1 MLAPEKCVHE
11 KKPAQSVVFSPRL
24 ALNLCRIIHR
34 PIAVRLKSATLILVS
49 ALFMASS
56 AQAAVRMGPG
66 SHVNGYAGVSWYLL
80 AFELG
85 PWEEYLIQELTPNLE
100 RLTVERVTRIS
111 WMHLEDELIIPDF
124 AAVLLADQRA
134 PLLFSLRQ
142 RRAALMLGEN
152 AGGPGGEGVQFE
164 QSLLMPGVTHQVSE
178 RSAVTVSAVLASQR
192 FGATGMNLSETDRL
206 ASSSQPLLTNPYH
219 QPEVVHGAGL
229 RLALS
234 SELLSN
240 LTVEAAYQS
249 RIDMA
254 EFASVQ
260 GVHGSRAE
268 LDIPSR
274 IHLGL
279 QFHATSR
286 ASLNLGVE
294 QIFYSEVG
302 AFPSRALP
310 ARFNALLGDSTSP
323 DFNWNDLIV
332 YNLGWQWRH
341 DSDLTF
347 YLDYRTRSQPKPS
360 APALA
365 SALGPELA
373 QNAILAG
380 VSKGLGERSQF
391 RLNAAYAPP
400 EFAFGGNIMGIVT
413 DKLDQSVEVLATL
426 SFDF

>member
-1 MLAPEKCVHE
+1 M
-11 KKPAQSVVFSPRL
+11 
-24 ALNLCRIIHR
+24 
-34 PIAVRLKSATLILVS
+34 LVS

-66 SHVNGYAGVSWYLL
+66 SHVNSYAGVSWYLL

-100 RLTVERVTRIS
+100 RLTIERITHIS
-111 WMHLEDELIIPDF
+111 WMHLEDELIVPDF
-124 AAVLLADQRA
+124 AAVLLANRR
-134 PLLFSLRQ
+134 PLLFSMHQ

-164 QSLLMPGVTHQVSE
+164 QSLLTSGVTHQVSE
-178 RSAVTVSAVLASQR
+178 RNAVTVSAVLASQR
-192 FGATGMNLSETDRL
+192 FGATGMNLRESDRPV
-206 ASSSQPLLTNPYH
+206 SSSQDMLINPYH
-219 QPEVVHGAGL
+219 RPEVAHGAGL
-229 RLALS
+229 RLALN

-240 LTVEAAYQS
+240 LTLEAAYQS

-323 DFNWNDLIV
+323 EFSWNDLIV

-380 VSKGLGERSQF
+380 VSKGLGERSLF

-400 EFAFGGNIMGIVT
+400 EFAFGGNVMGIVT

>member
-1 MLAPEKCVHE
+1 LT
-11 KKPAQSVVFSPRL
+11 RL
-24 ALNLCRIIHR
+24 FHQ
-34 PIAVRLKSATLILVS
+34 PFAVRLKSATLLLVS

-56 AQAAVRMGPG
+56 AQAAARMGSG
-66 SHVNGYAGVSWYLL
+66 GHVTGYAGVSWFLL

-100 RLTVERVTRIS
+100 RLTVERITRIS
-111 WMHLEDELIIPDF
+111 WLHLEDDLIVPDF
-124 AAVLLADQRA
+124 AAVLLANQRV
-134 PLLFSLRQ
+134 PLVFSMHQ
-142 RRAALMLGEN
+142 RRAALMLGKN
-152 AGGPGGEGVQFE
+152 AGGPGSEGVLFE
-164 QSLLMPGVTHQVSE
+164 QSLLMPGLTHQVSE
-178 RSAVTVSAVLASQR
+178 RSAVTVSAILASQR
-192 FGATGMNLSETDRL
+192 FGATGMNLNETDSL
-206 ASSSQPLLTNPYH
+206 VSSSHTNPYY
-219 QPEVVHGAGL
+219 QPEVAHGAGL
-229 RLALS
+229 RLAMS

-240 LTVEAAYQS
+240 LTFEAAYQS

-294 QIFYSEVG
+294 QIYYSEVG

-323 DFNWNDLIV
+323 EFNWNDLIV
-332 YNLGWQWRH
+332 YNLGWQWHH

-380 VSKGLGERSQF
+380 VSMGLGERSRF

-400 EFAFGGNIMGIVT
+400 EFAFGGNVMGIVT